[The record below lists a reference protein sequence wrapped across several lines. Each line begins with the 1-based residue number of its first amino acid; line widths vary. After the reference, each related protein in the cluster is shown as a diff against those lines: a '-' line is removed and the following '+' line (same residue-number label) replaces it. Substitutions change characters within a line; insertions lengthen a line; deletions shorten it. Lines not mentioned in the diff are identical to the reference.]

1 MHRQGKSLQ
10 RQEEKEVF
18 WDYYLSNRRGSTM
31 SIEELKIMVGR
42 ECEFLSYYLEQYERD
57 MITNPNRDLQE
68 SIFSLRAKWE
78 AYDKV
83 YRFIKDL

>member
-1 MHRQGKSLQ
+1 VHRQGESLQ

-18 WDYYLSNRRGSTM
+18 WDYYLSNRRGYTM
-31 SIEELKIMVGR
+31 SIDELKTMVGR
-42 ECEFLSYYLEQYERD
+42 ECEFLSYYLEKYEEEE
-57 MITNPNRDLQE
+57 NPSEELQE
-68 SIFSLRAKWE
+68 HILSLRGKWE